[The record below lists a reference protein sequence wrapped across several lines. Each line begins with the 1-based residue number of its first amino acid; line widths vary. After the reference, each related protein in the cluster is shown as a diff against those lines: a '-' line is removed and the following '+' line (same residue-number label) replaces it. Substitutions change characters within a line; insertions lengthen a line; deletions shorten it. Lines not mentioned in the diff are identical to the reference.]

1 MLFKLLLASFFVVVL
16 SSFLTISVVMKEIKV
31 KLALSIPTGAPIA
44 LVNEIIDIPPV
55 FALKIMKIL
64 SI

>member
-1 MLFKLLLASFFVVVL
+1 
-16 SSFLTISVVMKEIKV
+16 MKEIKV

-55 FALKIMKIL
+55 FAVKIIKIL